1 MEASWYGYDVGE
13 VLQISLTVVY
23 SVTLITALLGNL
35 ILLRIIRL
43 RRPPTTVSILL
54 SSMAVSDLLTAL
66 FVMPYTICYL
76 YVQQEWFP
84 GVTGVITCKFINF
97 VVGTTIAVS
106 IFALL
111 TISLERYMAVVR
123 PMLYPS
129 FIKRPILFSAAIW
142 VFSALFMSFYLY
154 IHDTYTIDG
163 VTLCVM
169 DWEPLF
175 SNEYGPKFFFSSVA
189 AILYVVPLF
198 IIAILSCLI
207 IKKLN
212 RTKTA
217 LSSDQPAEHLSDT
230 FRKRHQRVMRML
242 IVIVVL
248 FTVCW
253 LPVHVIHILVYFYG
267 EIYMSLPP
275 SLPLFLFWVS
285 HLNSALNPCVVILLN
300 DSFRKSFRVIFHS
313 LCRGNHIPSSNINK
327 TCRNGCLPRRRAR
340 MYSVVQW
347 SKRDNTTPLTVF
359 EVKHE

>member
-1 MEASWYGYDVGE
+1 
-13 VLQISLTVVY
+13 
-23 SVTLITALLGNL
+23 
-35 ILLRIIRL
+35 
-43 RRPPTTVSILL
+43 
-54 SSMAVSDLLTAL
+54 
-66 FVMPYTICYL
+66 MPYTICYF
-76 YVQQEWFP
+76 YVQHEWFP
-84 GVTGVITCKFINF
+84 GVTGVITCKFVNF

-106 IFALL
+106 VFALL

-129 FIKRPILFSAAIW
+129 FIKRPILLSAAIW

-154 IHDTYTIDG
+154 IHDIYTIDG
-163 VTLCVM
+163 ITLCVV

-175 SNEYGPKFFFSSVA
+175 SNEYSPKFFFSSVA

-212 RTKTA
+212 RTKRA